1 MVIILEF
8 IRYIILGIV
17 QGIFEVL
24 PISSSAQVAFLQEI
38 FKLEIDN
45 SGLFA
50 IVLNFGS
57 MIALVY
63 FFRKEI
69 KNLICDTYK
78 YIFQKNREEEVADH
92 FSYVFK
98 LVIGIIPLVIFGYF
112 LNLLIMPNYEKNPFI
127 FMGIGALMT
136 ATILY
141 LVRNI
146 TNYHVETKLTNK
158 DAIIIGIVQ
167 VITILPGLSRLG
179 TTTAMGLKRKL
190 SMDSA
195 LKFSF
200 LMLIP
205 ISLGAVFQQFLLYEF
220 NPELI
225 TQGFESTNYLSY
237 LYYFAAFGASIVFT
251 YVGLKWVFI
260 LFRRGNLTPFYI
272 YNFIF
277 GFVAI
282 IIGIK

>member
-1 MVIILEF
+1 MTIILEF
-8 IRYIILGIV
+8 IRYIVLGII

-24 PISSSAQVAFLQEI
+24 PISSSAQVAFLQEM
-38 FKLEIDN
+38 FKLEVDT

-50 IVLNFGS
+50 IILNFGS
-57 MIALVY
+57 MIALIY

-69 KNLICDTYK
+69 KILIIDTFK
-78 YIFQKNREEEVADH
+78 YLFKKDQEESVKEN
-92 FSYVFK
+92 FNYVFK

-127 FMGIGALMT
+127 FMGVGALMT

-146 TNYHVETKLTNK
+146 TNYHVQTKLTNA
-158 DAIIIGIVQ
+158 DAFVIGLIQ
-167 VITILPGLSRLG
+167 VITIMPGLSRLG
-179 TTTAMGLKRKL
+179 TTTAVGLKRKL
-190 SMDSA
+190 SMDSE
-195 LKFSF
+195 LKLSF
-200 LMLIP
+200 MILIP
-205 ISLGAVFQQFLLYEF
+205 ISLDAVFQQFLLHEF

-225 TQGFESTNYLSY
+225 TQGFDSANYLSY
-237 LYYFAAFGASIVFT
+237 LYYFAAFTASVVFT
-251 YVGLKWVFI
+251 NIGLKWIFI

>member
-1 MVIILEF
+1 MTIFMEF

-38 FKLEIDN
+38 FELEVDT
-45 SGLFA
+45 SSLFA

-57 MIALVY
+57 MIALIY
-63 FFRKEI
+63 FFKKDI
-69 KNLICDTYK
+69 KALIVDTFNYLFK
-78 YIFQKNREEEVADH
+78 NNREEGVKEN
-92 FSYVFK
+92 FNYVLK
-98 LVIGIIPLVIFGYF
+98 LVIGVVPLVVFGYF
-112 LNLLIMPNYEKNPFI
+112 LNLLIMPNYERNPFI
-127 FMGIGALMT
+127 FMGVGALMT

-146 TNYHVETKLTNK
+146 TNHHVGTKLSNK
-158 DAIIIGIVQ
+158 DAFIIGLVQ
-167 VITILPGLSRLG
+167 VITIMPGLSRFG
-179 TTTAMGLKRKL
+179 TTTAVGLKRKL

-225 TQGFESTNYLSY
+225 TQGFNTGSYLNY
-237 LYYFAAFGASIVFT
+237 LYYFAALAASVVFT
-251 YVGLKWVFI
+251 YIGLKWVYI

-282 IIGIK
+282 FIGIK

>member
-1 MVIILEF
+1 MTIILEF
-8 IRYIILGIV
+8 IRYIVLGII

-24 PISSSAQVAFLQEI
+24 PISSSAQVAFLQEM
-38 FKLEIDN
+38 FKLEVDT

-50 IVLNFGS
+50 IILNFGS
-57 MIALVY
+57 MIALIY

-69 KNLICDTYK
+69 KILIIDTFK
-78 YIFQKNREEEVADH
+78 YLFKKDQEESVKEN
-92 FSYVFK
+92 FNYVFK

-127 FMGIGALMT
+127 FMGVGALMT

-146 TNYHVETKLTNK
+146 TNYHVQTKLTNA
-158 DAIIIGIVQ
+158 DAFVIGLIQ
-167 VITILPGLSRLG
+167 VITIMPGLSRLG
-179 TTTAMGLKRKL
+179 TTTAVGLKRKL

-225 TQGFESTNYLSY
+225 TQGFD
-237 LYYFAAFGASIVFT
+237 
-251 YVGLKWVFI
+251 
-260 LFRRGNLTPFYI
+260 
-272 YNFIF
+272 
-277 GFVAI
+277 
-282 IIGIK
+282 